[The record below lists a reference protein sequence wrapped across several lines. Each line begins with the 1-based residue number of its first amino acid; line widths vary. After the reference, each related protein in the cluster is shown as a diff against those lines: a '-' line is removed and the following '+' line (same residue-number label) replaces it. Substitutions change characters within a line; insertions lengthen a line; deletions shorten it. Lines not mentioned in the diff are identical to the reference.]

1 MQGIHSRACAV
12 WHALSESRDILASVD
27 TPFGVPEYLRDV
39 PPYAVHFRRGVGI
52 VSGWGGKDSS
62 LWYALVFCADLG
74 RSTEARI
81 GDIVS
86 ATVGGGH
93 AKIPTRLLFSHL
105 PVRGNAVWTPQRL
118 AWMGLLMAWD
128 EGQTLGAR
136 WDHACSAAH
145 DLHAH
150 WKLGESYSGFTQA
163 LLREASRLV
172 PAITQRFRQAMQ
184 ALPRRWWTCAGWEAF
199 AVDGSRLE
207 APHTAANES
216 GLGCAGKDKTAPQ
229 VFLTTICHLGLGLPW
244 DFRVG
249 PGTDSERH
257 HAADM
262 VDQLP
267 SGALL
272 VADAGFP
279 GYGLCQQLLCSG
291 RSFLLRVGGN
301 IRLLKELGYY
311 ERERG
316 DTVYLWPQKRQKAGH
331 KPLVLRLIRLREGK
345 QTVYLVTDVLD
356 HGRLTKEQAR
366 RLYRAR
372 WGEEVFFRSYKQTL
386 ARRKLLSRTPATCLA
401 ESQWTLLG
409 LWLLGLMSVSEIAAR
424 GGDPKTW
431 SVAGSRDLV
440 RQALRDKRPRRCRRR
455 PLRELLA
462 RAVRDTYER
471 EGTKQ
476 TRNYPRKKK
485 EKPPGPP
492 KIEPPTPTEIK
503 QAARLRLQNIERKR
517 AA

>member
-1 MQGIHSRACAV
+1 
-12 WHALSESRDILASVD
+12 
-27 TPFGVPEYLRDV
+27 
-39 PPYAVHFRRGVGI
+39 
-52 VSGWGGKDSS
+52 
-62 LWYALVFCADLG
+62 
-74 RSTEARI
+74 
-81 GDIVS
+81 
-86 ATVGGGH
+86 
-93 AKIPTRLLFSHL
+93 
-105 PVRGNAVWTPQRL
+105 VRGKTRWTPQRL
-118 AWMGLLMAWD
+118 AWMELLMSWD

-136 WDHACSAAH
+136 WEHACTAAQAV
-145 DLHAH
+145 HAH
-150 WKLGESYSGFTQA
+150 WKLGQSYTGFTQA
-163 LLREASRLV
+163 LLRETPRLV
-172 PAITQRFRQAMQ
+172 PAILQRFRQAMQ
-184 ALPRRWWTCAGWEAF
+184 ALPRRWWTCGGWQAF

-216 GLGCAGKDKTAPQ
+216 GLGCAGKEKIAPQ
-229 VFLTTICHLGLGLPW
+229 VFLTTIGHLGLGLPW

-262 VDQLP
+262 VEQLP
-267 SGALL
+267 PGALL

-279 GYGLCQQLLCSG
+279 GYELCRQLLLGG

-316 DTVYLWPQKRQKAGH
+316 DTVYLWPEKRQKAGH
-331 KPLVLRLIRLREGK
+331 KPLVLRLIRLRQGK
-345 QTVYLVTDVLD
+345 QVVYLVTDVLD
-356 HGRLTKEQAR
+356 QRRLSAGQAR
-366 RLYRAR
+366 QLYRAR

-386 ARRKLLSRTPATCLA
+386 ARRKLLSRTSATCLA
-401 ESQWTLLG
+401 ESQWNLLG
-409 LWLLGLMSVSEIAAR
+409 LWLLGLMSVTEITAR

-440 RQALRDKRPRRCRRR
+440 RQALRDERPRRCRRR

-471 EGTKQ
+471 RGSKEA
-476 TRNYPRKKK
+476 RDYPRKKR
-485 EKPPGPP
+485 EKPPGQP
-492 KIEPPTPTEIK
+492 KIESPKPTEIK
-503 QAARLRLQNIERKR
+503 RAARLQPQKIPLKK